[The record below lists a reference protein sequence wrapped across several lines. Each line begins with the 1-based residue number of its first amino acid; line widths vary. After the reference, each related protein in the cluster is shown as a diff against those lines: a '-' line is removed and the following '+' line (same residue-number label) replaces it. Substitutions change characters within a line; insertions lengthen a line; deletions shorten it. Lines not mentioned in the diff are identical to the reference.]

1 MTKRQGIVSSLILVP
16 IRSGL
21 RGFCL
26 TPLISPLCQRGDE
39 GGVKDYQQ
47 KNPLRYYAL
56 PFLFEFVNKVHFRL
70 VGFTEAKRYRK
81 INFFATSALLN
92 CIIGVNPYKAMLI
105 AVLVILSSL
114 FNISAHALTGTDV
127 AQKVFDRDHG
137 KDSYAKTEMTLI
149 DKKGN
154 TRVRE
159 MISQRKK
166 FGELEKS
173 LIRFTSPADIEGT
186 GFLSW
191 ENKDRDD
198 DQFLYLPA
206 LRRVRRIVTSQKDMG
221 FVNTDFTYEDLQRR
235 KVENDQHRLLGE
247 GKIKDWQ
254 CWILESIPKKES
266 DSQYGKFVSWVVK
279 EIYVPIKV
287 EFYDKKGQMAKRYV
301 VEKLQKIDGIW
312 TEMEL
317 VMHDLKN
324 NHETKLKVKETRYNK
339 GISGQVFTT
348 KYL

>member
-1 MTKRQGIVSSLILVP
+1 
-16 IRSGL
+16 
-21 RGFCL
+21 
-26 TPLISPLCQRGDE
+26 
-39 GGVKDYQQ
+39 
-47 KNPLRYYAL
+47 
-56 PFLFEFVNKVHFRL
+56 
-70 VGFTEAKRYRK
+70 
-81 INFFATSALLN
+81 
-92 CIIGVNPYKAMLI
+92 MLI
-105 AVLVILSSL
+105 AVLVILSSI
-114 FNISAHALTGTDV
+114 FSISAHALTGTDI

-166 FGELEKS
+166 SGELEKS

-247 GKIKDWQ
+247 GKIEDWQ
-254 CWILESIPKKES
+254 CWKLESIPKKET
-266 DSQYGKFVSWVVK
+266 DSQYRKFVSWIVK

-287 EFYDKKGQMAKRYV
+287 EFYDRKGQMIKRYTV
-301 VEKLQKIDGIW
+301 NKLQKIDGIW

-317 VMHDLKN
+317 VMHDLKD

-339 GISGQVFTT
+339 GISEQVFTT
-348 KYL
+348 KYLERY

>member
-1 MTKRQGIVSSLILVP
+1 M
-16 IRSGL
+16 
-21 RGFCL
+21 L
-26 TPLISPLCQRGDE
+26 T
-39 GGVKDYQQ
+39 
-47 KNPLRYYAL
+47 AL
-56 PFLFEFVNKVHFRL
+56 
-70 VGFTEAKRYRK
+70 
-81 INFFATSALLN
+81 
-92 CIIGVNPYKAMLI
+92 
-105 AVLVILSSL
+105 LVILSSL
-114 FNISAHALTGTDV
+114 FNISAQALTGTDI
-127 AQKVFDRDHG
+127 AQKVFDRDRG
-137 KDSYAKTEMTLI
+137 DDAYAKIEMTLI

-166 FGELEKS
+166 SGELEKS

-206 LRRVRRIVTSQKDMG
+206 LRRVRRIVSSQKDMG

-247 GKIKDWQ
+247 EKIKDWQ
-254 CWILESIPKKES
+254 CWKLESIPKKES
-266 DSQYGKFVSWVVK
+266 DSQYGKFVSWIVK

-287 EFYDKKGQMAKRYV
+287 EFYDKKGQMVKRYTV
-301 VEKLQKIDGIW
+301 NKLQKIDGIW

-324 NHETKLKVKETRYNK
+324 NHETELKVKEIRYNT
-339 GISGQVFTT
+339 GISDQVFTT
-348 KYL
+348 KNLERY